1 MLTLDDRPW
10 TALPVTAAE
19 ALRPALPAVAEEI
32 IGAISAGVPE
42 YALPLEG
49 RFGEGLRTGVERA
62 LERFLDLVSGDEAA
76 PDPLRQVYVDLGRG
90 ELRAGRP
97 LEALL
102 AAYRLGARVAWRRLA
117 AAGEGAGLDP
127 RTLYLL
133 AESIFAYID
142 ELSGESIEGY
152 AMEQAEVAG
161 ALQRRRR
168 ELAALLVSDPP
179 TDAAT
184 VEASAQTAGWALPG
198 LVAAIYVEAAVDQAD
213 ADPDRLAGRLGEGTL
228 AAEQPP
234 GVCALVPDPDA
245 PGRRAQL
252 DAAFRDGLAALG
264 PSLPWREAHVSVAR
278 ARAALALA
286 RSGALGAVTG
296 GSDGDVPATGLVV
309 AAEHP
314 VALLLDADRRLARD
328 IAATALAPL
337 DDETAASRE
346 RLIETLLAWLRH
358 RGRTEAIAAALH
370 IHPQTVRYRMGRLRE
385 LYGERLDDPDARFE
399 LELALRSR
407 HAAAS

>member
-1 MLTLDDRPW
+1 M
-10 TALPVTAAE
+10 
-19 ALRPALPAVAEEI
+19 
-32 IGAISAGVPE
+32 
-42 YALPLEG
+42 
-49 RFGEGLRTGVERA
+49 
-62 LERFLDLVSGDEAA
+62 
-76 PDPLRQVYVDLGRG
+76 
-90 ELRAGRP
+90 
-97 LEALL
+97 
-102 AAYRLGARVAWRRLA
+102 
-117 AAGEGAGLDP
+117 
-127 RTLYLL
+127 L

-152 AMEQAEVAG
+152 AMEQAEIAG

-179 TDAAT
+179 ADAAT
-184 VEASAQTAGWALPG
+184 VEAAALAAGWPLPG
-198 LVAAIYVEAAVDQAD
+198 LVAAVYVEAAADQPD
-213 ADPDRLAGRLGEGTL
+213 ADPDRLAGRLGEAAL
-228 AAEQPP
+228 AAELMP

-264 PSLPWREAHVSVAR
+264 PSLPWREAHVSAAR
-278 ARAALALA
+278 ARAAFALA
-286 RSGALGAVTG
+286 RVGALGG
-296 GSDGDVPATGLVV
+296 GAADAAGNVAATGLVV

-314 VALLLDADRRLARD
+314 VALLLYADRRLARD

-337 DDETAASRE
+337 DGETAASRE
-346 RLIETLLAWLRH
+346 RLTETLLAWLGH

-370 IHPQTVRYRMGRLRE
+370 VHPQTVRYRMGRLRE